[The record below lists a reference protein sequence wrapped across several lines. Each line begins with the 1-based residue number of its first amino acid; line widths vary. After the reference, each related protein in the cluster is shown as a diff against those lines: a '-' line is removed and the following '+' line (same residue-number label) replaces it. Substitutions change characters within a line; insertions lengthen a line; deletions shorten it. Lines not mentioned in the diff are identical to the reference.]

1 MGHQDIFP
9 RRSICEAFQI
19 RHLAALPDGRESDH
33 ESRDR
38 IDGRRVSNANPK
50 IRGIWSWVRFSSH
63 RGGLGRGGSGN
74 CRRTKVPRWERYC
87 ADRVKD

>member
-38 IDGRRVSNANPK
+38 LTAVGSRTPMRN
-50 IRGIWSWVRFSSH
+50 RGIGPGSDSPAIAAALDEAVGAIAAERRF
-63 RGGLGRGGSGN
+63 RDGSGI
-74 CRRTKVPRWERYC
+74 VQI
-87 ADRVKD
+87 A